1 MCIFRYAEKSLC
13 ELKFILLEE
22 PMRSPYGFDII
33 ESCKSCK
40 LRNDRMFCDLPE
52 NAIERMESIKATAA
66 YPKGALLC
74 LEGQPARGIFILC
87 HGHAKISTSS
97 PDGKIMILQIAGP
110 GEVLGL
116 SATLS
121 GKPHDS
127 TVETMEPTQA
137 NFIGRTDFLKF
148 LAEHPSIGM
157 KVANQLTHNCHCAYE
172 EIRSLGLSRSVPE
185 KMARLLLQWLE
196 DTAAVRK
203 SKEGKL
209 QLKVTL
215 TQEEIGQMIGSS
227 RETVSRVLSEFKKE
241 KILQIKGC
249 DWIILD
255 KPSLEQQAQIAC

>member
-1 MCIFRYAEKSLC
+1 M
-13 ELKFILLEE
+13 LLEE

-40 LRNDRMFCDLPE
+40 LRNDRMFCNLPE
-52 NAIERMESIKATAA
+52 HAIERMESMKATAA

-97 PDGKIMILQIAGP
+97 ADGKTIIVRIAGP

-121 GKPHDS
+121 GKPHDF

-148 LAEHPSIGM
+148 LAEYASIGI
-157 KVANQLTHNCHCAYE
+157 KVASQLTHNCHCAYE

-185 KMARLLLQWLE
+185 KMARLLLQWSQNS
-196 DTAAVRK
+196 AVTRK
-203 SKEGKL
+203 SKEGKM

-215 TQEEIGQMIGSS
+215 TQEEIAQMIGSS

-241 KILQIKGC
+241 RILQIKGS

-255 KPSLEQQAQIAC
+255 KSSLEQQAQAVY